1 MGFDDFF
8 GLASLDL
15 RSVSSAFARKLAVF
29 AKSVM
34 SSTACSSLVLL
45 APFSIIS
52 ISLRMIWHSG
62 SLCIGPPMGKA
73 VYYGKT
79 HEKACQV
86 GRDEKRLG
94 KNQVIATKLM
104 VSKDSIDET
113 KITRAMFSTFT
124 P

>member
-15 RSVSSAFARKLAVF
+15 RRVSSAFARKLAVF

-34 SSTACSSLVLL
+34 SSTAYSTLVLL

-62 SLCIGPPMGKA
+62 SLCIGPPLGKA
-73 VYYGKT
+73 VYSDKT
-79 HEKACQV
+79 H
-86 GRDEKRLG
+86 
-94 KNQVIATKLM
+94 
-104 VSKDSIDET
+104 
-113 KITRAMFSTFT
+113 
-124 P
+124 